1 MSLEIRHKTTGQ
13 RDNGPIMDQD
23 HQHPHDPT
31 DQPLSQTNSVPV
43 FNCIVYVSPLTE
55 GTVRARVA
63 NLAGIQCTAA
73 SEREALTNIVQV
85 FKQHVTDLIGKGESI
100 SWIEPTPPARN
111 DELERFIPVHL

>member
-1 MSLEIRHKTTGQ
+1 
-13 RDNGPIMDQD
+13 MDQD

-31 DQPLSQTNSVPV
+31 GQPLPQTNSVPV
-43 FNCIVYVSPLTE
+43 FNCIVYVSRLTE

-85 FKQHVTDLIGKGESI
+85 FKQHVTDLIDKGESI
-100 SWIEPTPPARN
+100 SWIEPTPPVQN
-111 DELERFIPVHL
+111 DEQERFIPVHL